1 MQPTRLQHKGFYG
14 SKKPRRPQ
22 DLTASGLPVINP
34 LDAIP
39 NITKEYCPWQCV
51 ACQQI
56 FKRLSGLVIHN
67 SYFRHKGTCPTEQK
81 LKDLNLKQ
89 VTYIANGNTYTAW
102 HLIPP
107 VAPTGTKDELLVELD
122 AIAFPNFN
130 QPKE

>member
-14 SKKPRRPQ
+14 FKKPRRPQ
-22 DLTASGLPVINP
+22 DLTASGLPTIRL
-34 LDAIP
+34 LDYISLQ
-39 NITKEYCPWQCV
+39 TKETAPYQCA
-51 ACQQI
+51 ACEAI

-67 SYFRHKGTCPTEQK
+67 FYFRHKGTCPTEQK

-89 VTYIANGNTYTAW
+89 VTYIANGNTYTVW